1 MNALFGDLPV
11 SPATWRETLK
21 AMPYLPVALV
31 AVAGHMMLF
40 GMLTPVMAI
49 YAQSFAVPDWQIGLM
64 ITVFAAGR
72 LVADLPAGHFASR
85 VGIRPLLGIG
95 LLLCSLGAV
104 MGAVAPGYP
113 ILLCRA
119 WGRASS

>member
-64 ITVFAAGR
+64 ITVFAAR
-72 LVADLPAGHFASR
+72 
-85 VGIRPLLGIG
+85 
-95 LLLCSLGAV
+95 
-104 MGAVAPGYP
+104 
-113 ILLCRA
+113 
-119 WGRASS
+119 